1 MTPNRLGGMTWHTA
15 RCAELKTKVSFSTF
29 FVVVLLFLLFLW
41 WMLTQPVISMLQ
53 KVEVR

>member
-15 RCAELKTKVSFSTF
+15 RCAELKTKVPFSTF
-29 FVVVLLFLLFLW
+29 FVVVLLFFLFLW